1 MGTGQGDSQLR
12 RNLIIFGL
20 LVGLPSS
27 FAFGSENCDQVYEAS
42 EMFMVIRQNG
52 IEKDAADSIAFR
64 ALIKNNAD
72 AHEFEFTGYLI
83 DAVYTEP
90 IYPVGDIRNAAIRQ
104 FANTLKK
111 FCLSGSRWPVN

>member
-72 AHEFEFTGYLI
+72 AHEFEFTPNLYILW
-83 DAVYTEP
+83 A
-90 IYPVGDIRNAAIRQ
+90 IYGMPPSDNSQIHSRN
-104 FANTLKK
+104 
-111 FCLSGSRWPVN
+111 SV